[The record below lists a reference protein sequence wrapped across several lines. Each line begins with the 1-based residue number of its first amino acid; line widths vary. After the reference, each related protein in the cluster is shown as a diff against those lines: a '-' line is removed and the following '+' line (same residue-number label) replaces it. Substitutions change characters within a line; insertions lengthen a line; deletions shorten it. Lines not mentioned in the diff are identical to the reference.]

1 MSILLAQKV
10 EGTVPYVLYDVRIA
24 HRTHADS
31 AYHMTF
37 ELGIKMSLL
46 RLCLF
51 LVTVAAAYAA
61 VNRDPDLIPKNEKS
75 PLDHLGPIR
84 AGKSNRR
91 WSNLACT
98 ST

>member
-10 EGTVPYVLYDVRIA
+10 EGTVPYVLYDVRSA
-24 HRTHADS
+24 HRIHADS

-51 LVTVAAAYAA
+51 LVMVAAAYAA

-91 WSNLACT
+91 
-98 ST
+98 